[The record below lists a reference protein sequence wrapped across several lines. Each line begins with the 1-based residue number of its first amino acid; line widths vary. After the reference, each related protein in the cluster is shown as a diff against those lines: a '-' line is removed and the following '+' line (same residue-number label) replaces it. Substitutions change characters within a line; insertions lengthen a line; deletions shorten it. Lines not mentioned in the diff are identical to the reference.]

1 MSKRHWFASIAIVLM
16 TAASSMGC
24 GAAPEGTTDH
34 AGEAQETKGETTAQT
49 AQALTSGNNIGDCRK
64 IKSNPCASY
73 GLCGWNWCNYDL
85 STIATTTTGSGSGG
99 GSQAIWCGTCPW

>member
-1 MSKRHWFASIAIVLM
+1 MSNRHWFASIAIVLM
-16 TAASSMGC
+16 TAAGSIGC
-24 GAAPEGTTDH
+24 GAAPEGTNPGD
-34 AGEAQETKGETTAQT
+34 GQDTKGDIAQT
-49 AQALTSGNNIGDCRK
+49 TQGLTSGANIGSCSK

-85 STIATTTTGSGSGG
+85 STVGAPVLNPPTS